1 MGWSSERMFCSASVL
16 ECGLSVIGLPAVAE
30 PCAIQ
35 MQSFLPA
42 LRLLPPDQSTI
53 TYTSKSGILDHLRRV
68 TTRRSSVVGLGNSN

>member
-30 PCAIQ
+30 PGAIQ

-53 TYTSKSGILDHLRRV
+53 TYTSRV
-68 TTRRSSVVGLGNSN
+68 AFSTTSEG